1 MTNMRVVAL
10 YRHPVK
16 SLPAEPC
23 DSLQITYD
31 GRVLGDRVL
40 GFRFDD
46 AGPPDDVQWRQKTWF
61 ASLQHSPALAQIR
74 CGYDAA
80 SRQLW
85 IKLPDLDAPIEG
97 SIDEPGDRL
106 RIEHLFNRWYETLQD
121 TPAALG
127 RHRLPLRL
135 VGNGTNGRFHD
146 TSAGLTTLHSR
157 ESLAELAKAASLAEI
172 SELRFRSNIAIE
184 GCTPWEEFAW
194 IGKSIRIGEVE
205 FRVRKTVTR
214 CLATHA
220 DPTSGERDVDIMGTL
235 TRIIGQDQPQFAVS
249 IAANSPGAIRIGD
262 QVTVA

>member
-10 YRHPVK
+10 YRYPVK

-23 DSLQITYD
+23 DSLQITED
-31 GRVLGDRVL
+31 GRVVGDRVL

-46 AGPPDDVQWRQKTWF
+46 AGPPDDVKWRQKTWF

-85 IKLPDLDAPIEG
+85 IKLPDLDHPIEG

-106 RIEHLFNRWYETLQD
+106 RIEHLFNQWYQTLVD

-127 RHRLPLRL
+127 RRRLPLRL

-157 ESLAELAKAASLAEI
+157 ESLNDLAKAASLGKI

-184 GCTPWEEFAW
+184 GCTPWEELTW
-194 IGKSIRIGEVE
+194 IGKKIRIGDIE
-205 FRVRKTVTR
+205 FQIRKTVTR
-214 CLATHA
+214 CLATHV
-220 DPTSGERDVDIMGTL
+220 DPGTAERDTDVIGVL

-249 IAANSPGAIRIGD
+249 IAAKSAGAIRIGD
-262 QVTVA
+262 QLTVA